1 MRLELS
7 TDEFGSIYG
16 PHNYSVID
24 PQSHKLSAQVWH
36 WNQEQTEVLH
46 LLSLQLHCLH
56 LCII

>member
-36 WNQEQTEVLH
+36 WNQEQTEVVH
-46 LLSLQLHCLH
+46 CCPCNCIVFTCALL
-56 LCII
+56 